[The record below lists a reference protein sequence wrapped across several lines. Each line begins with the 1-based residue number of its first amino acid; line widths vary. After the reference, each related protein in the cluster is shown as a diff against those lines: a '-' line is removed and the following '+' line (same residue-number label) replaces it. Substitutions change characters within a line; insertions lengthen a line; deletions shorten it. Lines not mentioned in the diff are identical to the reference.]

1 MEWHEIG
8 LIDNRASKFP
18 ERSIPGYEE
27 VFGKQIDERSIAADY
42 IGGIIND
49 GSWGWLTRQ
58 HADAATILIC
68 QLSNGYRVASYTF
81 LRENERKIR
90 QRSSIRCVQELFPT
104 GIGRRILLA
113 VCIELVPGRT
123 QLAIYTPTNSQV
135 LRYIDLNAAGIST
148 RSMTF
153 LNERLCASTI
163 LRQFDGCLALGTDAG
178 TVLLLDVNASQA
190 IANRSTNV
198 VLPDSEVQRSDL
210 MCVSVRD
217 AAALERL
224 DGKLRRCRQQDVH
237 VALEFDMP
245 VPARNAITSLIPLP
259 LISGFAAGLH
269 DGRICAYDLR
279 RLQLVAQL
287 RMPADQQPAPV
298 VGLCCIEPPDDPQ
311 PCFYICSVYNSG
323 DHLMASLHSLNYRRS
338 ALSVENCDFDM
349 RDFQSATTRIRLALD
364 NGSCSLMSCGT
375 ASTFALSGDYGTILT
390 AISWHSHTDNRNKLI
405 LFDINQ
411 WYKDEMPSSP
421 RPDEKLDYLCGF
433 VFSGQYAA
441 LSMQLDSRSII
452 PFISMQRHDD
462 YYYPK
467 ALSFDCFLMTITGC
481 CHFEYMGVQ
490 RRFLNSLY
498 YNKGNVFLNPKYYL
512 EEIIELRL
520 LPQFH
525 EYDPNVSLSR
535 REMYELLLSMGLE
548 QDRLWLLNSC
558 ARNCMD
564 GSYLCNMM
572 SPTKLTLSIL
582 TNWIVKRAGQI
593 KTRCS
598 ELCQGI
604 FDYGGYAL
612 DERERKE
619 YQELNG
625 QLYKLQ
631 NLQAFLV
638 RLGKARLGHEL
649 VEDLSATERALTVLY
664 EYQRILYWLIDRAIL
679 PESSEQQQQPLQ
691 LIRREY
697 ADRRARQRQNQHIRL
712 YIDEQLQHSGF
723 KAGLQ
728 RQSEQDG
735 LYPPR
740 TLQSLMRLMLLPDA
754 KLDHKHELML
764 YVLHDVDQLL
774 VPKRKRPLYQDFAM
788 AFGIAEP
795 LLKCARSFWFL
806 DNGDYE
812 QTIDVLYRG
821 RLGHS
826 SYTEWQTKHLIE
838 TLLAHRANQEAM
850 QVVHMPP
857 GFISSELKLQV
868 LLANNNIPEAFH
880 HARIYMD
887 DDGRPLLERFFRHC
901 ILNGK
906 FTVLATLCLREH
918 EEQLVYR
925 QLRQCKTRATDCVQL
940 ILLLKRCKYIEAVS
954 FMDEVAAEREQGPN
968 DETSGILSAYRTT
981 MAPVTQSIAG
991 TYFRIRD
998 KLNGDQLRNPSP
1010 EPFSCQL
1017 AKQNANGQLGNIF
1030 QSSALSAHWA
1040 TRYANGK
1047 QAQTLNSRN
1056 MPFLRNAAQ
1065 SVKDVPQLRRHVRPT
1080 QFQYVEKRMLNPNL
1094 ANCSRDVVQQPS
1106 KRPRLEFGNALETFV
1121 QRSLELAEQELA
1133 PEQEQQPPML
1143 HDERELAALLEPPA
1157 YLMPKSV
1164 QQEPAAVTNQEQ
1176 LRPTI
1181 LKRRRSRCQ
1190 SAQPLVAE
1198 RQSFSFMP
1206 PIPLDDFARAA
1217 SDQDVEMMVIEE
1229 PEEVEEEEE
1238 EGTDEIFVEIEQQP
1252 ASPSP
1257 SSEVEQEQQP
1267 QQQPHDSG
1275 SNSDT
1280 DSEYL
1285 SPLASANVSFVDSS
1299 QEQRAAM
1306 APPTGPQPRG
1316 SLLLARSS
1324 QQESSGFGSFAT
1336 VHMGSTTG
1344 SLQLNEF
1351 VPPVCSSKMCEVAST
1366 SSTVKISE
1374 RTTICGDMDEPS
1386 VGTSPQAWSMPSS
1399 LLQPPTQPQ
1408 MLRMLDTTLG
1418 MSSYDMTLA
1427 LEQAAEQEP
1436 QPAEQAKTTAT
1447 TAYIDLDEDEVE
1459 EEQQQQQEEEE
1470 EEEQQ
1475 QQQQVQEEQ
1484 PVQQQQQPEQEEE
1497 VEEDEEDEEEEEQS
1511 SHSSNEEP
1519 ATLNYNRDSPSYSV
1533 SSELSDMSS
1542 SGVVGTR
1549 QARQD
1554 APVYSIVVES
1564 TNSISNSR
1572 SPTSHTPTSFL
1583 PSDTNVS
1590 QTSSPPR
1597 AAHGGAAAGGS
1608 NRSLYRANS
1617 LETVDDLDTTKG
1629 SLEEDDDLD
1638 EEDECVIALDGT
1650 EVRGYVARPEPLTAC
1665 SSAEL
1670 FAFKQQDESVP
1681 PATQV
1686 PCPSLGATANS
1697 DSYTINLDSLD
1708 SAELQQSIAPS
1719 RPAATAAP
1727 AAIVLVTPSDA
1738 GSSNQSVATVAFSE
1752 HKDQLDME
1760 REMTVPAAKATDYD
1774 AELVMDVDMTEA
1786 APRTLEQP
1794 ISLDSDVEF
1803 DPCLTLSDTE
1813 QAPEG
1818 EEQVDE
1824 VEEPVRVSVATTL
1837 PTIEEAARQP
1847 LVRIKRTRQSLTGTP
1862 PVPERSIRL
1871 RSDDQR
1877 RSESS
1882 NRSTPSPVTGRQLRS
1897 LRRRSSSALS
1907 EEQLTPDASTAAS
1920 ATPPVAQPA
1929 QRQRRLRSDD
1939 SVASMRRVLRGSSLP
1954 PISTVPVSTPKRRRK
1969 LLARPLE
1976 AIEEAGESPALPRT
1990 RSRTHL
1996 SQLASSPAVGS
2007 WGSIAAVAGQ
2017 ESDSGTPTRKPRSC
2031 SEPPALLPARSRRAR
2046 KPSGSEEQKQEAPP
2060 VEPRNLR
2067 SRRSTLEVPPAE
2079 QPPAPAADVPD
2090 VSEASVPPKKRGRSK
2105 K

>member
-27 VFGKQIDERSIAADY
+27 VFCKQIEERSIAADY

-113 VCIELVPGRT
+113 VCIEILPGKT

-135 LRYIDLNAAGIST
+135 LRYIDLNAAGISA

-163 LRQFDGCLALGTDAG
+163 LSQFDGCLALGTDAG
-178 TVLLLDVNASQA
+178 TVLLMDVNANQA

-198 VLPDSEVQRSDL
+198 VLPDSEVQRCDL
-210 MCVSVRD
+210 RCVSVRD

-224 DGKLRRCRQQDVH
+224 DAKMRRCRQQEIH

-245 VPARNAITSLIPLP
+245 VAARPAITSMIPLP
-259 LISGFAAGLH
+259 LISGFAAGMQ

-287 RMPADQQPAPV
+287 RMPADQQAAPV

-311 PCFYICSVYNSG
+311 PCFYICSVYNPG

-338 ALSVENCDFDM
+338 ALSVENCDFDL

-364 NGSCSLMSCGT
+364 NGNCSLMSCGT

-481 CHFEYMGVQ
+481 RHFEYMGVQ

-498 YNKGNVFLNPKYYL
+498 YNKGNVFLNPEYYL

-525 EYDPNVSLSR
+525 EYDPNVSFSR

-619 YQELNG
+619 YHELNG
-625 QLYKLQ
+625 QLFKLQ

-638 RLGKARLGHEL
+638 RLGKARLGHEM
-649 VEDLSATERALTVLY
+649 VEDLTATERALTVLY

-697 ADRRARQRQNQHIRL
+697 AERRARQRQNHIKL
-712 YIDEQLQHSGF
+712 YIDEQLHHSGF
-723 KAGLQ
+723 KAALQ
-728 RQSEQDG
+728 RQCDQDG

-754 KLDHKHELML
+754 KLEHKHELML
-764 YVLHDVDQLL
+764 YVMHDVEELL
-774 VPKRKRPLYQDFAM
+774 VPKRKRSLYQDFAM

-806 DNGDYE
+806 DKSDYE

-826 SYTEWQTKHLIE
+826 SYTEWQTKQLIE

-1094 ANCSRDVVQQPS
+1094 ATCSRDVVHQPS
-1106 KRPRLEFGNALETFV
+1106 KRPRLEFGNAMETFV
-1121 QRSLELAEQELA
+1121 QRSLELAEQELE
-1133 PEQEQQPPML
+1133 PELEQQPSPML

-1157 YLMPKSV
+1157 YLLPKSA
-1164 QQEPAAVTNQEQ
+1164 QQQPAAVAVQEQ
-1176 LRPTI
+1176 QRPTI

-1190 SAQPLVAE
+1190 SSQPQVAE

-1206 PIPLDDFARAA
+1206 PIPLDDFARAG
-1217 SDQDVEMMVIEE
+1217 SDQDVEMMVM
-1229 PEEVEEEEE
+1229 EEVEEAEEMEEEE
-1238 EGTDEIFVEIEQQP
+1238 EGTDEIFVEIDQQP

-1257 SSEVEQEQQP
+1257 SPSPNPNPEEEQ
-1267 QQQPHDSG
+1267 QQQPNDSG

-1285 SPLASANVSFVDSS
+1285 SPLASANVSFVDPS
-1299 QEQRAAM
+1299 QEQRASM

-1336 VHMGSTTG
+1336 IHMGSTTG

-1366 SSTVKISE
+1366 SSQVKISE

-1386 VGTSPQAWSMPSS
+1386 VGTSPTAWSMPST
-1399 LLQPPTQPQ
+1399 LLQPATQPQ

-1436 QPAEQAKTTAT
+1436 QLAEQTKTTAAT
-1447 TAYIDLDEDEVE
+1447 TYIDLDDD
-1459 EEQQQQQEEEE
+1459 EE
-1470 EEEQQ
+1470 EEEQDQ
-1475 QQQQVQEEQ
+1475 DQEQEEDEEE
-1484 PVQQQQQPEQEEE
+1484 PVQQQQPEPEEE
-1497 VEEDEEDEEEEEQS
+1497 LEEEEEEEEEEQS
-1511 SHSSNEEP
+1511 SHSSTEEP

-1542 SGVVGTR
+1542 SGVVSTR
-1549 QARQD
+1549 QTRQD

-1650 EVRGYVARPEPLTAC
+1650 EVRGYVARPEPLAAC

-1681 PATQV
+1681 TSTQV

-1708 SAELQQSIAPS
+1708 SAEVQPSIAP
-1719 RPAATAAP
+1719 PTAP
-1727 AAIVLVTPSDA
+1727 TTIVLVTPSDA
-1738 GSSNQSVATVAFSE
+1738 GSSNQSVATVAYSE
-1752 HKDQLDME
+1752 HKDQL
-1760 REMTVPAAKATDYD
+1760 EMVVPAVKVTDHD
-1774 AELVMDVDMTEA
+1774 ADLVMDVD
-1786 APRTLEQP
+1786 QP

-1803 DPCLTLSDTE
+1803 DPCLTLSDSE
-1813 QAPEG
+1813 QA
-1818 EEQVDE
+1818 EEVAG
-1824 VEEPVRVSVATTL
+1824 EEPVRVSVATSL
-1837 PTIEEAARQP
+1837 PTIEETSRQP

-1897 LRRRSSSALS
+1897 RRRSSSALS
-1907 EEQLTPDASTAAS
+1907 EEQLTPDTGAS
-1920 ATPPVAQPA
+1920 ATPPVAQ
-1929 QRQRRLRSDD
+1929 QRQRRLRSND
-1939 SVASMRRVLRGSSLP
+1939 SVSSMRRVLRGSSLP
-1954 PISTVPVSTPKRRRK
+1954 PISTVPVSTPKRRQK

-2007 WGSIAAVAGQ
+2007 WGSVAVAVAGQ

-2031 SEPPALLPARSRRAR
+2031 SEPPVLLAAMLPAKARRGR
-2046 KPSGSEEQKQEAPP
+2046 KPSVSEEQKQEVPP

-2079 QPPAPAADVPD
+2079 QPPAPSTTDVHEVA
-2090 VSEASVPPKKRGRSK
+2090 VSDASVPLKKRGRAK